1 MTVLFYCFNILNMI
15 NAVSI
20 TDLKQNTSKI
30 IGKVRE
36 EGKSLVILQ
45 RSKAA
50 AVLVDPDYFDVLEE
64 ALEDMADLKAIEERK
79 NDATVAFDE
88 YFIKRF
94 GKEAK
99 KKLGE

>member
-1 MTVLFYCFNILNMI
+1 MI

-50 AVLVDPDYFDVLEE
+50 AVLVDPDYYDILEE
-64 ALEDMADLKAIEERK
+64 ALENALDLKIIEDRK
-79 NDATVAFDE
+79 NEQTTPFENV
-88 YFIKRF
+88 
-94 GKEAK
+94 AK
-99 KKLGE
+99 KLKSL

>member
-1 MTVLFYCFNILNMI
+1 MI

-50 AVLVDPDYFDVLEE
+50 AVLVDPDYYDILEE
-64 ALEDMADLKAIEERK
+64 ALENSVDLKAIEERK
-79 NDATVAFDE
+79 NEPTIPLENV
-88 YFIKRF
+88 
-94 GKEAK
+94 AK
-99 KKLGE
+99 KLKSL